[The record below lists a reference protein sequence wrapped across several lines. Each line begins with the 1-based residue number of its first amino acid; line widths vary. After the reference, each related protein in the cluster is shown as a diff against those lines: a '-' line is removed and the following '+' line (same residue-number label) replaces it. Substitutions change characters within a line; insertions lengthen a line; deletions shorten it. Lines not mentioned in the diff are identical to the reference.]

1 MNHRLGSHMGSVPA
15 LIALG
20 ALAALGASCG
30 GNSNSQVDQGS
41 NQGNGGGST
50 TGTASSGGG
59 TSSGSAAS
67 GSGGGGS
74 ASGSVSSGS
83 GAGGSGNS
91 GTGTGG
97 STSSGATVSSGS
109 SAGACPQVASLVEA
123 AHVTLAVTWPGT
135 TSTSQ
140 GSGTVDIWIL
150 ANLTVAGS
158 APNLMLGGKAQ
169 TCGTTLP
176 PIALNGAGTLVAG
189 GSKVQITFP
198 AAVWTAPSMPKFDI
212 QATASGWDSG
222 SMLIF
227 KPVLAP
233 IGAAMP
239 DPAAAWP
246 TSAWSFP
253 AGTQIVD
260 ADGDGKPGFTAV
272 PLTGNGVVLPP
283 TGLGLFGSAPS
294 ADKLY
299 IVAKN
304 NLSLNGTRTS
314 CTDASGTANVTEFD
328 NHVVGCHVRNGADCT
343 TGMPNT
349 QADFVDTSRT
359 VYVPGTATF
368 KAKQLPATAT
378 CADVLS
384 ALP

>member
-1 MNHRLGSHMGSVPA
+1 M
-15 LIALG
+15 
-20 ALAALGASCG
+20 
-30 GNSNSQVDQGS
+30 
-41 NQGNGGGST
+41 
-50 TGTASSGGG
+50 
-59 TSSGSAAS
+59 
-67 GSGGGGS
+67 
-74 ASGSVSSGS
+74 
-83 GAGGSGNS
+83 
-91 GTGTGG
+91 
-97 STSSGATVSSGS
+97 
-109 SAGACPQVASLVEA
+109 
-123 AHVTLAVTWPGT
+123 AVTWPGT

-140 GSGTVDIWIL
+140 GTGTVDIWIL
-150 ANLTVAGS
+150 ASLTVSGS
-158 APNLMLGGKAQ
+158 APNLMLSGKAQ

-176 PIALNGAGTLVAG
+176 PITLNGPGTLVAG

-198 AAVWTAPSMPKFDI
+198 AAVWTTPSMPKFDV

-222 SMLIF
+222 AMLVF
-227 KPVLAP
+227 KPVSAP
-233 IGAAMP
+233 IGLTLP
-239 DPAAAWP
+239 DPTAAWP
-246 TSAWSFP
+246 TSAWSFAP
-253 AGTQIVD
+253 GTQVID

-272 PLTGNGVVLPP
+272 PLMGNGVVLPP

-304 NLSLNGTRTS
+304 ILSLNGTRTS

-328 NHVVGCHVRNGADCT
+328 NHVVGCHIRNGNDCT

-359 VYVPGTATF
+359 VYAPGTATF
-368 KAKQLPATAT
+368 KAKQLPATAA

>member
-1 MNHRLGSHMGSVPA
+1 MS
-15 LIALG
+15 
-20 ALAALGASCG
+20 
-30 GNSNSQVDQGS
+30 
-41 NQGNGGGST
+41 
-50 TGTASSGGG
+50 
-59 TSSGSAAS
+59 
-67 GSGGGGS
+67 
-74 ASGSVSSGS
+74 
-83 GAGGSGNS
+83 
-91 GTGTGG
+91 
-97 STSSGATVSSGS
+97 
-109 SAGACPQVASLVEA
+109 SLVEA
-123 AHVTLAVTWPGT
+123 AHITLAVSWPGT
-135 TSTSQ
+135 ASTSQ
-140 GSGTVDIWIL
+140 GTGTVDIWIL

-158 APNLMLGGKAQ
+158 APNIMLGGKAQ

-176 PIALNGAGTLVAG
+176 PIALNGAGQLVAG

-198 AAVWTAPSMPKFDI
+198 AAVWTAPSMPKFDVV
-212 QATASGWDSG
+212 ATASGWDSG
-222 SMLIF
+222 SMLVF
-227 KPVLAP
+227 KPVSAP
-233 IGAAMP
+233 IGVALP
-239 DPAAAWP
+239 DPSAAWP

-272 PLTGNGVVLPP
+272 PLMGSGVVLPP

-314 CTDASGTANVTEFD
+314 CTDASGTASVTEFD
-328 NHVVGCHVRNGADCT
+328 NHVVGCHVHNGGECT

-359 VYVPGTATF
+359 VYAPGTATF